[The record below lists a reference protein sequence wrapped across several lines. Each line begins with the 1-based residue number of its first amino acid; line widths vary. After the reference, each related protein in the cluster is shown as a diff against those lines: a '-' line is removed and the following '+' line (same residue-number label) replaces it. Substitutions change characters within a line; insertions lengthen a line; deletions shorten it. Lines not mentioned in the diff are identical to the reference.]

1 MNRYQLAKEIAED
14 LKTKFGDKVSSIVLF
29 GSVAKGE
36 DKEESDIDLL
46 IVSKEHLSRALDDSI
61 GKILRNG
68 FVPEILN
75 LTDVE
80 FTQMKNIGSPFYF
93 SIKNE
98 GIKLC

>member
-1 MNRYQLAKEIAED
+1 MDRYQLAKEISKD
-14 LKTKFGDKVSSIVLF
+14 LKNKLGDKISSIVLF

-36 DKEESDIDLL
+36 ATEESDIDLL
-46 IVSKEHLSRALDDSI
+46 IVSKEHLSKALDEAI
-61 GKILRNG
+61 GKVLSNG

-80 FTQMKNIGSPFYF
+80 FIRIKDIGSPLYY

-98 GIKLC
+98 GIKFC